1 MSKLLPGEN
10 LVLQDHPHWITVV
23 KSAVVPVVLLVVV
36 AVADFTILGP
46 DYGFYTPN
54 LRKVLS
60 ALVSAIA
67 LRCVIA
73 LALLGFMGSGKTL
86 VGALVAQ
93 RGHAT
98 FFDLDHVVEDKAG
111 MSVAEI
117 FATHSEEAFRAFEK
131 ETLPGLLRPGAV
143 VALGGGVVMDDD
155 NWRLISESATTVYLE
170 VPFETIWQ
178 RIHRL
183 PGRPLIA
190 NRTVSEVE
198 AL

>member
-1 MSKLLPGEN
+1 
-10 LVLQDHPHWITVV
+10 
-23 KSAVVPVVLLVVV
+23 
-36 AVADFTILGP
+36 
-46 DYGFYTPN
+46 
-54 LRKVLS
+54 
-60 ALVSAIA
+60 
-67 LRCVIA
+67 
-73 LALLGFMGSGKTL
+73 MGSGKTL
-86 VGALVAQ
+86 VGALVAE
-93 RGHAT
+93 RAHAK
-98 FFDLDHVVEDKAG
+98 FFDLDHLVEHEAG
-111 MSVAEI
+111 MSIAEI

-198 AL
+198 ALFDRRRARYEQADHRVDGTREAGLVADEVLALWSA